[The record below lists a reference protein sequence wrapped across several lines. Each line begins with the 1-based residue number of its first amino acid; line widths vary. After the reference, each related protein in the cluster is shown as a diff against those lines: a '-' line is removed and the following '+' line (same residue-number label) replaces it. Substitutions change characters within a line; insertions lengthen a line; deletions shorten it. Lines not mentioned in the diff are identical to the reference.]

1 MVTLPLGG
9 LLSSVGGLF
18 TVNNG
23 LRLSSLLLL
32 FPQRLRGFEFVHL
45 RKTQQQ
51 RRRETFG
58 YAAADGALEEQ
69 GLRRRVCKN

>member
-1 MVTLPLGG
+1 MCG
-9 LLSSVGGLF
+9 LL

-23 LRLSSLLLL
+23 LRLRSLLLL

-51 RRRETFG
+51 QRCQTFS

-69 GLRRRVCKN
+69 GLRRWVCKN